1 MRSGHAIWRLE
12 GGLAVLHFIQ
22 CAGWA
27 LWVLPA
33 GRWGGRLSGVWLHPG
48 RYQRLRGLQGF
59 FVCQGDA
66 QGFLPARRAVQQLHA
81 GLGHAEGAG
90 SPVDERGVGLAVH
103 GWGGQAHAQGRAMN
117 AMISYPNTT
126 K

>member
-66 QGFLPARRAVQQLHA
+66 QGFLPPRRAVQRGGDRA
-81 GLGHAEGAG
+81 GPGGER
-90 SPVDERGVGLAVH
+90 SPASWDLLDGEPRELVRLVRLT
-103 GWGGQAHAQGRAMN
+103 R
-117 AMISYPNTT
+117 
-126 K
+126 